1 MVLKRLIC
9 SLFLFCSSFPAEVLG
24 SYSQLLKSIDE
35 PLFYHSAEEIAFL
48 LSPMAC
54 KGGPNQRNSSGWKNG
69 ENFSHNRQN
78 QRSAFHPNHSQQVN
92 RNLGYDPQ
100 NSSPAQK
107 NSYHN
112 QNFKNNNKQNSNESF
127 LVSFSFS
134 LNIII
139 DPLYLRGILKCK

>member
-1 MVLKRLIC
+1 MCTLFLLVTHEICVFFFFLCTYIHTLNFGLCFFYHFLCRCVSLVMVLKRLIC

-69 ENFSHNRQN
+69 ENFVSSCH
-78 QRSAFHPNHSQQVN
+78 AFHLFIYFFSPN
-92 RNLGYDPQ
+92 
-100 NSSPAQK
+100 
-107 NSYHN
+107 
-112 QNFKNNNKQNSNESF
+112 FF
-127 LVSFSFS
+127 
-134 LNIII
+134 
-139 DPLYLRGILKCK
+139 